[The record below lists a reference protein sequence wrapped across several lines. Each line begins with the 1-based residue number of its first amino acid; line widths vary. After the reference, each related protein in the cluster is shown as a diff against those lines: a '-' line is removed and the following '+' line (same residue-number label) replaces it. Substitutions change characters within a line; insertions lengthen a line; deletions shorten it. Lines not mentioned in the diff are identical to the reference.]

1 MHTYSAAASIVALI
15 YIPSPPFVILA
26 DSMEKARHAIKDM
39 AILYSLAS
47 VLTKGT
53 MWFYNYSIALL
64 VILVSVVSAASSNLP
79 VVNNDRTYATT
90 TTRTVTSHSTIIPP
104 PLSTTHIYMTTV
116 VHEGNYNETLVAS
129 FAVSGTALPAT
140 LPSYMSSYFLSVL

>member
-1 MHTYSAAASIVALI
+1 
-15 YIPSPPFVILA
+15 
-26 DSMEKARHAIKDM
+26 
-39 AILYSLAS
+39 
-47 VLTKGT
+47 

-140 LPSYMSSYFLSVL
+140 LPSYMSSYFLSVFHNMEESVSAILHSLMTASSHSDSISGHIAPPATSLPSPTSPPPHSGV